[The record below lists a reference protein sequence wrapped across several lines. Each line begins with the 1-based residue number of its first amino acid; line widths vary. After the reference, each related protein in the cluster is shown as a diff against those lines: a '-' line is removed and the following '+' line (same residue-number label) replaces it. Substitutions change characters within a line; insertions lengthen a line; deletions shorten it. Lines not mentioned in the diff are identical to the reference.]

1 MSILRDVAVELFGM
15 FVADARLT
23 LALLG
28 VVAAAAAA
36 VGYFPGTPL
45 AGGAILAGGSLLVL
59 LASVRRAARRPK

>member
-36 VGYFPGTPL
+36 VGYFPGTQL